1 MKARFGH
8 VRIAGVLGVVPAR
21 VSHFD
26 DELTNFSQPLA
37 NSRKLKLAMGYDQHR
52 VADAGTTMS
61 DLACHG
67 LRHLVDSGGIDPATI
82 DAIFFVSQTPD
93 YAIPATSAVIHG
105 RFAFAQ
111 DAYCVDINDGCCGY
125 IKGLYEAAAFLQTT
139 GAARALLI
147 AGDVLSPK
155 VSPHDRNSYPLVGD
169 AATITL
175 LERTEAPSTLEIEMR
190 TDGSGWDKLMVP
202 AGGARLPASN
212 ATAALTEDEDGN
224 RRALEHLVMQ
234 GREVFAFTQTVVPD
248 FILDFLGRR
257 QLAPTDLD
265 LLLLHQANAFILD
278 RLRTKLGVGK
288 EQLPDEVIRKYGN
301 SSSGT
306 IPMAIV
312 LACRDGRSGRS
323 GRDAPRQ
330 ALACGFGVGLAWGA
344 ALFALDGL
352 DFCALLEHA
361 APTHTMEQPT

>member
-1 MKARFGH
+1 VKARFAN
-8 VRIAGVLGVVPAR
+8 VRVAGVLGVVPAR
-21 VSHFD
+21 ISRFD
-26 DELTNFSQPLA
+26 DELANFSQPTA

-67 LRHLVDSGGIDPATI
+67 LRHLIDSGRLEPSTV

-105 RFAFAQ
+105 RFGFPQ
-111 DAYCVDINDGCCGY
+111 ETYCVDINDGCCGY
-125 IKGLYEAAAFLQTT
+125 IKGLYEAAAFVQAT
-139 GAARALLI
+139 GAARVLLI

-175 LERTEAPSTLEIEMR
+175 IERSEAASTLDIEMR
-190 TDGSGWDKLMVP
+190 TDGAGWDKLMVP

-212 ATAALTEDEDGN
+212 ATAELVEDEDGN
-224 RRALEHLVMQ
+224 RRALDHLVMQ

-257 QLAPTDLD
+257 ELVPADLD

-288 EQLPDEVIRKYGN
+288 DKLPDEVIRKYGN

-312 LACRDGRSGRS
+312 LACRDGRT
-323 GRDAPRQ
+323 APNT
-330 ALACGFGVGLAWGA
+330 LACGFGVGLSWGA

-352 DFCALLEHA
+352 DFCALLDYPPVTSPIKEN
-361 APTHTMEQPT
+361 P